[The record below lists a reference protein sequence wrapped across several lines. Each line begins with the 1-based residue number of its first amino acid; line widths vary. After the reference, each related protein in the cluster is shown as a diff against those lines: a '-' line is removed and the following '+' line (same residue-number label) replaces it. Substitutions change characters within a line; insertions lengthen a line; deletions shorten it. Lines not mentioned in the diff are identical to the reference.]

1 MKVED
6 FKFEV
11 KNNIKIALSKYKEN
25 ILNLLNK
32 NFKGFNIVSYFYCR
46 DFSNLDKV
54 KRDDRLKIYRGF
66 LFSPDEGGG
75 KIHFLFKSEDKDKEL
90 LKSLLGIKNKDF
102 IDILRKS
109 YYKNKEYENNKD
121 FNFNIG
127 KFSIKVSIVTK
138 LFFIGD
144 DENIKRDLVVNKYI
158 KIEKVSDNIDAET
171 I

>member
-1 MKVED
+1 MKIED
-6 FKFEV
+6 STKLV
-11 KNNIKIALSKYKEN
+11 LSKYKED

-66 LFSPDEGGG
+66 LFLPDEGGG

-90 LKSLLGIKNKDF
+90 LKSLLRLKSKDF
-102 IDILRKS
+102 IDVLRKS
-109 YYKNKEYENNKD
+109 YYKNVEYENSED
-121 FNFNIG
+121 FNFTIE
-127 KFSIKVSIVTK
+127 KFFVKVSIVTK
-138 LFFIGD
+138 LFFIGGN
-144 DENIKRDLVVNKYI
+144 ENIKRDLVVNKYI

>member
-90 LKSLLGIKNKDF
+90 LKYLLGIKNKDF
-102 IDILRKS
+102 IDI
-109 YYKNKEYENNKD
+109 
-121 FNFNIG
+121 
-127 KFSIKVSIVTK
+127 
-138 LFFIGD
+138 
-144 DENIKRDLVVNKYI
+144 
-158 KIEKVSDNIDAET
+158 
-171 I
+171 